1 MYMMKLVS
9 CYAKR
14 KAMMISVTGNHCEIN
29 ALLRWNKLKN
39 LEVLETYGFGYNFL
53 LVNTTF
59 YMLLKICG
67 RKWAILI
74 QKVGKWVVVG
84 KRENSASGGRGIMS
98 AGRVFRHRPPWAEP

>member
-14 KAMMISVTGNHCEIN
+14 KAMISVTGNHCEIN
-29 ALLRWNKLKN
+29 AVFRWNNTRLKLKN

-59 YMLLKICG
+59 YMLKICG

-74 QKVGKWVVVG
+74 QKVGKWVGLVPSG
-84 KRENSASGGRGIMS
+84 RKKRKFRQWS
-98 AGRVFRHRPPWAEP
+98 AGRVFRHRPPWA